1 MKNLPIKFRA
11 KNIRTGEYVYGDFI
25 QSPVDVPVIRV
36 WNAEECKNGFYAY
49 DDYEIYPDSVSQLVG
64 YDAAGNEVYE
74 GDWIKLEGNTTD
86 VVQVR
91 WDNNHTCVAVSWNNG
106 LSDSYGSVFN
116 HYDRKP
122 FLVEVDDNE

>member
-1 MKNLPIKFRA
+1 MKNIPVKFRA
-11 KNIRTGEYVYGDFI
+11 KDCITDDFVFGDLIHDFKHTFI
-25 QSPVDVPVIRV
+25 GSLIAD
-36 WNAEECKNGFYAY
+36 GYAKS
-49 DDYEIYPDSVSQLVG
+49 EVYPDSVSQLVG

-106 LSDSYGSVFN
+106 LSDSYGTVFN

-122 FLVEVDDNE
+122 FLVEVDNNE

>member
-11 KNIRTGEYVYGDFI
+11 KCIQTGNLMTFELGECLKRLRPDYLTVITNDVYTID
-25 QSPVDVPVIRV
+25 
-36 WNAEECKNGFYAY
+36 AETIC
-49 DDYEIYPDSVSQLVG
+49 QLVG

-122 FLVEVDDNE
+122 FLVEVDNNE

>member
-1 MKNLPIKFRA
+1 MKNIPIKFRA
-11 KNIRTGEYVYGDFI
+11 KCIETGNLITFELGECSAELRPDYLSVISDDVYTID
-25 QSPVDVPVIRV
+25 
-36 WNAEECKNGFYAY
+36 AETIC
-49 DDYEIYPDSVSQLVG
+49 QLVG

-91 WDNNHTCVAVSWNNG
+91 WDNNHTCVAVTWKNG
-106 LSDSYGSVFN
+106 LSDSYGTVFN